1 MKNPNKKIT
10 SAKQKDEDKKQSKLS
25 KKQLND
31 FKTNDTSQIDT
42 EGASNQATPKKLNI
56 GFFCDSFYPMIDGV
70 VSVVNNYA
78 KRLCKIANVTVFTT
92 SPRDKNYKD
101 NFPYKVVRCQKF
113 QVPGL
118 DYDLGLPTMDS
129 KFQKELKDSKLDIVH
144 IHSPFS
150 VGKAGVIYAKKHK
163 IPSVATNHS
172 QFKQDFFKATNSP
185 ALTQILLNNIIK
197 VFDACDENWAVN
209 DMTADLFVDYGL
221 TKKPYVMQNGTDFNP
236 ADSKKYKVDINKK
249 YKILPTD
256 KVLLFVGRMNV
267 LKNVPILFDVLNILL
282 KYDTSYK
289 LLLVGGGQDLDD
301 FKKQVKKMELSQN
314 VIFAGKVSNQKL
326 LGSIYKR
333 ADLFTFPSLYD
344 TDGIVKKEA
353 AAFKTPSLVVEKSL
367 TSSNITNNVDGYICK
382 NDANDIANRIL
393 QIFKNEQQ
401 YNMVCEN
408 CLKNI
413 YKSWD
418 SIIESAYN
426 RYLYLI
432 NKKKNQLR
440 AQSKTKHYQKTIK
453 AVKKQ
458 KFETK
463 RNENKKLQLMKKNMQ
478 KYPKTM
484 KALYKKQREIES
496 FN

>member
-1 MKNPNKKIT
+1 
-10 SAKQKDEDKKQSKLS
+10 
-25 KKQLND
+25 
-31 FKTNDTSQIDT
+31 
-42 EGASNQATPKKLNI
+42 
-56 GFFCDSFYPMIDGV
+56 
-70 VSVVNNYA
+70 
-78 KRLCKIANVTVFTT
+78 
-92 SPRDKNYKD
+92 
-101 NFPYKVVRCQKF
+101 
-113 QVPGL
+113 
-118 DYDLGLPTMDS
+118 
-129 KFQKELKDSKLDIVH
+129 
-144 IHSPFS
+144 
-150 VGKAGVIYAKKHK
+150 
-163 IPSVATNHS
+163 
-172 QFKQDFFKATNSP
+172 
-185 ALTQILLNNIIK
+185 
-197 VFDACDENWAVN
+197 
-209 DMTADLFVDYGL
+209 
-221 TKKPYVMQNGTDFNP
+221 
-236 ADSKKYKVDINKK
+236 
-249 YKILPTD
+249 
-256 KVLLFVGRMNV
+256 MNV

>member
-31 FKTNDTSQIDT
+31 FKTNGTSQIDT

-249 YKILPTD
+249 YKIFPTD

-289 LLLVGGGQDLDD
+289 LLLVGGGQDLDN

-333 ADLFTFPSLYD
+333 ADLLTFPSLYD

>member
-10 SAKQKDEDKKQSKLS
+10 SAKQKDEGSKQSKLS
-25 KKQLND
+25 T
-31 FKTNDTSQIDT
+31 KTLDGCKTKGTSQIDT
-42 EGASNQATPKKLNI
+42 EVASNQATPKKLNI

-129 KFQKELKDSKLDIVH
+129 KFQKALKDSKLDIVH

-267 LKNVPILFDVLNILL
+267 LKNVPILFNVLNILL

-463 RNENKKLQLMKKNMQ
+463 RNKNKKLQLMKKNMQ